1 MKRLK
6 VKLNNLQIEMEV
18 EQKKLELDYR
28 FDDKMVDCYNQL
40 FERFR
45 PAQQP

>member
-6 VKLNNLQIEMEV
+6 AKLSNLQTEMEV

-28 FDDKMVDCYNQL
+28 FDGKMVDCYNQL

-45 PAQQP
+45 PAPPP